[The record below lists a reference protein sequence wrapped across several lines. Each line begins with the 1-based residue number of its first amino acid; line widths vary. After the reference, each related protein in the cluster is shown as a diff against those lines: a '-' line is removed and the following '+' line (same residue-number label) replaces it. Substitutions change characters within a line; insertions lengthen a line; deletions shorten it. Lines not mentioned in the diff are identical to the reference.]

1 MPGVPTP
8 LAWGERRRES
18 LLPGGGWVGSPFL
31 GPFGGISLGGSPP
44 ARGGSA
50 RQSGLSAG
58 RGQAPPGLPRRRPR
72 EADPPLRLEL
82 PLEPGSEGRRRR
94 VPGGRAGGPLLGTMK
109 QICLCAA
116 ASFASH
122 DWGKNDEKLLQAVDY
137 NDPEKVTALLLRK
150 GLVPTKLDSEGKS
163 AFHLAAMRGNVDCL
177 EVMLAHGA
185 DAMTIDSSGYNALHL
200 AAKHGHPQC
209 VSKLLQASCPV
220 DGADSNGRTALH
232 HAAVSGCISC
242 SEILCDFKA
251 SLNTKDKDGSTP
263 LILAAKMSHSELCR
277 YLLHHG
283 AAVNSRDQQGRTALM
298 LACENGSVET
308 VEVLIHAGARVGM
321 VDARGQDAACYG
333 LATGNA
339 LIQHYLQDASQR
351 HSWASGKV
359 PWPRPSRGLRAP
371 CDHPCG
377 SVSPLPRGRRQRPCF
392 AEEESAERTS
402 QTASPSQPLPNE
414 RNGSPRKRKAPPPPP
429 STSSQR
435 APRSLEHSSPSTE
448 RSSRIVTAKP
458 ARARPT
464 PADTEDREAYEEIVR
479 LRQERAR
486 FLQKIKGLEQQQEKQ
501 KQELELEESSLRS
514 MEKQLKE
521 LQQQLADS
529 EGEKEHLGKEVE
541 VLRSHLSLL
550 ETEKENTSYD
560 IDTLED
566 EEGDLLEF
574 PGAEL
579 LLSRKTLSLST
590 EELLATLQGQVQ
602 SLTMQNQE
610 LLEKIQILE
619 NYEKDESDVG
629 PSEVF
634 VPIVLYNSLKSEF
647 DQLREQH
654 AEARAALQAL
664 EGSGPH
670 GASCELVPVEV
681 YKQLKAEYEVQI
693 QALEEVLQ
701 GSSAPVEPEG
711 KVQAGVQAEGSSR
724 EGGAGDA
731 AVEELTKTLAETQEK
746 HEAAVAEVRLL
757 REQIQLG
764 ILSVEE
770 PEAAESSESELETV
784 RAALQKAQEA
794 LLEREQRV
802 KELEGRLDA
811 QEEAAGGGCSAEEM
825 RAALGVSLGEATA
838 EKAVPLDRCRHAEA
852 EAEQLSR
859 SVQEGA
865 GELQRAM
872 GRLSESQRLAEESR
886 QLREQLAELQ
896 GRYEEVQA
904 QLREDQS
911 KREEELSGLKEQ
923 LASESISRQ
932 EQEEVAGKL
941 VGSLAEANK
950 KLLELEERHSAAQR
964 EVRELQHAAERS
976 RRDWVPPAE
985 HARAKEALEGSI
997 RELTARAQQLEQE
1010 LATKA
1015 QEALRLQGELAS
1027 TREGTVPREEHEQ
1040 LRCSL
1045 QAEVSALSLKLSDLE
1060 CKHEKTRTE
1069 VFQVQREALFMK
1081 SEKHAAEAQLAATE
1095 KQLQSLRA
1103 ESGRIQEL
1111 HGHIED
1117 SAKLVKEKDRKITE
1131 LSKEVFKLKEA
1142 LNSLSERSS
1151 QVGALPK
1158 AAPQNPQE
1166 VAKLQSTIKALE
1178 QQLAEMETHHR
1189 KVVSLY
1195 RNHLLCA
1202 IQGHMDEDV
1211 QRLLYQILMMQR
1223 LQEQGR

>member
-1 MPGVPTP
+1 MFLVQRLP
-8 LAWGERRRES
+8 LKQ
-18 LLPGGGWVGSPFL
+18 
-31 GPFGGISLGGSPP
+31 
-44 ARGGSA
+44 
-50 RQSGLSAG
+50 RQSV
-58 RGQAPPGLPRRRPR
+58 RTQAR
-72 EADPPLRLEL
+72 
-82 PLEPGSEGRRRR
+82 
-94 VPGGRAGGPLLGTMK
+94 MK
-109 QICLCAA
+109 SLKAK
-116 ASFASH
+116 FKKTESH

-501 KQELELEESSLRS
+501 KQEQLELEESSLRS

>member
-1 MPGVPTP
+1 MGVCDRTEPGRWISVGLQRLP
-8 LAWGERRRES
+8 LKQ
-18 LLPGGGWVGSPFL
+18 
-31 GPFGGISLGGSPP
+31 
-44 ARGGSA
+44 
-50 RQSGLSAG
+50 RQSV
-58 RGQAPPGLPRRRPR
+58 RTQAN
-72 EADPPLRLEL
+72 
-82 PLEPGSEGRRRR
+82 
-94 VPGGRAGGPLLGTMK
+94 MK
-109 QICLCAA
+109 SLKAK
-116 ASFASH
+116 FKKTESH

-137 NDPEKVTALLLRK
+137 NDPEKVTSLLLRK

-185 DAMTIDSSGYNALHL
+185 DATTIDSSGYNALHL

-220 DGADSNGRTALH
+220 DGADSNGWTALH

-277 YLLHHG
+277 YLLHRG

-308 VEVLIHAGARVGM
+308 VEVLIHAGARVGL
-321 VDARGQDAACYG
+321 VDARGQDAARYG

-359 PWPRPSRGLRAP
+359 PGPNPVLPEVSEHHAAAS
-371 CDHPCG
+371 HPCPG
-377 SVSPLPRGRRQRPCF
+377 GGACCPPAPRSGFAGRAWSPLPSVSP
-392 AEEESAERTS
+392 
-402 QTASPSQPLPNE
+402 QTASPSQSLPSE
-414 RNGSPRKRKAPPPPP
+414 RNGTPRKRKAPPPPP
-429 STSSQR
+429 GTSSQHT
-435 APRSLEHSSPSTE
+435 PHSPEHSSPSTQ

-458 ARARPT
+458 ARARPA

-486 FLQKIKGLEQQQEKQ
+486 FLQKIKGLEQKRER
-501 KQELELEESSLRS
+501 LELEEDSLRS
-514 MEKQLKE
+514 MEKQIKE

-529 EGEKEHLGKEVE
+529 EGEKEHLGKEIE
-541 VLRSHLSLL
+541 VLRSRLSLL
-550 ETEKENTSYD
+550 ENEKENTSYD
-560 IDTLED
+560 IDTLQD

-579 LLSRKTLSLST
+579 LLSKKTLSLST

-629 PSEVF
+629 PAEDF
-634 VPIVLYNSLKSEF
+634 VPIVLYDSLKSEF
-647 DQLREQH
+647 DRLREQH
-654 AEARAALQAL
+654 AEAQAALQAL

-670 GASCELVPVEV
+670 GPSCELVPVEA
-681 YKQLKAEYEVQI
+681 YKQLKAEYEAQI
-693 QALEEVLQ
+693 QALEEALQ
-701 GSSAPVEPEG
+701 RSNAPAEPEG
-711 KVQAGVQAEGSSR
+711 KGQEPGQAGVPAEGSSR

-731 AVEELTKTLAETQEK
+731 AVEELTKMLAETREK

-757 REQIQLG
+757 REQIHLG

-770 PEAAESSESELETV
+770 PEAAESSGSELETV
-784 RAALQKAQEA
+784 RAALRKAQEA
-794 LLEREQRV
+794 LLERDQRV
-802 KELEGRLDA
+802 KDLEGRLDA
-811 QEEAAGGGCSAEEM
+811 QEAAAGRGRSAEET
-825 RAALGVSLGEATA
+825 RAALSVSLGEAAA
-838 EKAVPLDRCRHAEA
+838 EKAELLERCRQAEA
-852 EAEQLSR
+852 DAEQLR
-859 SVQEGA
+859 RRVEEGA

-872 GRLSESQRLAEESR
+872 GHLSDSQRLEEENQ
-886 QLREQLAELQ
+886 QLREQLDKLRGQ
-896 GRYEEVQA
+896 HEEVQA
-904 QLREDQS
+904 RLREDQG
-911 KREEELSGLKEQ
+911 KKEEELSALKEH

-932 EQEEVAGKL
+932 EQEEMAGEL
-941 VGSLAEANK
+941 GRLLAESNK
-950 KLLELEERHSAAQR
+950 KRLELEESHGAAQR
-964 EVRELQHAAERS
+964 EARELQQAAERY
-976 RRDWVPPAE
+976 RREWVPPAE
-985 HARAKEALEGSI
+985 HARAKEALVGSV
-997 RELTARAQQLEQE
+997 RELKARARELEQD
-1010 LATKA
+1010 LAAKA
-1015 QEALRLQGELAS
+1015 QEAARLQGELAS

-1045 QAEVSALSLKLSDLE
+1045 QAEVSTLTLKLSDLE
-1060 CKHEKTRTE
+1060 RKHEKTCTE

-1081 SEKHAAEAQLAATE
+1081 SEKHAAEAQLAAVE

-1142 LNSLSERSS
+1142 LNSLSELSG
-1151 QVGALPK
+1151 QGGALPK
-1158 AAPQNPQE
+1158 AAPQKQQNPQE
-1166 VAKLQSTIKALE
+1166 VVKLQGTIKALE
-1178 QQLAEMETHHR
+1178 QQLAETETHHH

-1195 RNHLLCA
+1195 RSHLLCA

-1223 LQEQGR
+1223 LQDQGR

>member
-1 MPGVPTP
+1 M
-8 LAWGERRRES
+8 A
-18 LLPGGGWVGSPFL
+18 
-31 GPFGGISLGGSPP
+31 
-44 ARGGSA
+44 AR
-50 RQSGLSAG
+50 
-58 RGQAPPGLPRRRPR
+58 
-72 EADPPLRLEL
+72 
-82 PLEPGSEGRRRR
+82 
-94 VPGGRAGGPLLGTMK
+94 PLLGTMK

-137 NDPEKVTALLLRK
+137 NDPEKVTSLLLRK

-163 AFHLAAMRGNVDCL
+163 AFHLAATRGNVDCL

-185 DAMTIDSSGYNALHL
+185 DAMTTDSLGYNALHL

-232 HAAVSGCISC
+232 HAAISGCISC

-277 YLLHHG
+277 YLLHQG

-308 VEVLIHAGARVGM
+308 VEVLIHAGARVSM
-321 VDARGQDAACYG
+321 VDARGQDAARYG

-339 LIQHYLQDASQR
+339 LIQHYLQDAFQH
-351 HSWASGKV
+351 HSWAS
-359 PWPRPSRGLRAP
+359 
-371 CDHPCG
+371 
-377 SVSPLPRGRRQRPCF
+377 
-392 AEEESAERTS
+392 EEESAERTS
-402 QTASPSQPLPNE
+402 QMASPSQPLPSE
-414 RNGSPRKRKAPPPPP
+414 RNSTPRKRKAPPPPP
-429 STSSQR
+429 GTSSQ
-435 APRSLEHSSPSTE
+435 
-448 RSSRIVTAKP
+448 
-458 ARARPT
+458 
-464 PADTEDREAYEEIVR
+464 EDREAYEEIVR

-501 KQELELEESSLRS
+501 KQEQLELEEDSLHS
-514 MEKQLKE
+514 MEKQIKE

-541 VLRSHLSLL
+541 VLRNRLSLL
-550 ETEKENTSYD
+550 ENEKENTSYD
-560 IDTLED
+560 IDTLQD

-579 LLSRKTLSLST
+579 LLSKKTLSLST

-602 SLTMQNQE
+602 SLTLQNQE
-610 LLEKIQILE
+610 LLEKIQVLE

-629 PSEVF
+629 PAEDF
-634 VPIVLYNSLKSEF
+634 VPIALYDSLKSEF
-647 DQLREQH
+647 DQLRQQH
-654 AEARAALQAL
+654 AEAQAALQAL

-670 GASCELVPVEV
+670 GPSCELVPVEA
-681 YKQLKAEYEVQI
+681 YKQLKAEYEAQI
-693 QALEEVLQ
+693 QTLEEALQ
-701 GSSAPVEPEG
+701 MSNTPAEPEG
-711 KVQAGVQAEGSSR
+711 KGREPGQARVPAEGSSR

-731 AVEELTKTLAETQEK
+731 AVEELSKMLAETREK
-746 HEAAVAEVRLL
+746 HEAAVAEVQLL

-770 PEAAESSESELETV
+770 QEAAESSVSELETV

-794 LLEREQRV
+794 LLERDQRV
-802 KELEGRLDA
+802 KDLEGRLDA
-811 QEEAAGGGCSAEEM
+811 QEEAASRGCSAEETG
-825 RAALGVSLGEATA
+825 AALSVSLGEAAA
-838 EKAVPLDRCRHAEA
+838 EKAELLERCRQAEA
-852 EAEQLSR
+852 EAEQLRR
-859 SVQEGA
+859 SVEEGA

-872 GRLSESQRLAEESR
+872 GRLSESQRLEEENR
-886 QLREQLAELQ
+886 QLHEQLAELRGQ
-896 GRYEEVQA
+896 YEEVQA
-904 QLREDQS
+904 QLREDQD
-911 KREEELSGLKEQ
+911 KKEEELSALKEQ

-932 EQEEVAGKL
+932 EQEEMAGAL
-941 VGSLAEANK
+941 GGLLAESNK
-950 KLLELEERHSAAQR
+950 KLLELEERHRAAQR
-964 EVRELQHAAERS
+964 EARELQQAAERY
-976 RRDWVPPAE
+976 RREWVSPAE

-997 RELTARAQQLEQE
+997 RELKARAQQLEQE
-1010 LATKA
+1010 LAAKA
-1015 QEALRLQGELAS
+1015 QEASRLQGELAS
-1027 TREGTVPREEHEQ
+1027 MREGTVPREEHEQ

-1045 QAEVSALSLKLSDLE
+1045 QAEVSALSLTLSDLE
-1060 CKHEKTRTE
+1060 RKHEKTCTE

-1081 SEKHAAEAQLAATE
+1081 SEKHAAEAQLATAE

-1142 LNSLSERSS
+1142 LNSLSELSGPG
-1151 QVGALPK
+1151 V
-1158 AAPQNPQE
+1158 APQKQQNPQE
-1166 VAKLQSTIKALE
+1166 VAKLQGTMKALE

-1195 RNHLLCA
+1195 RSHLLCA

-1211 QRLLYQILMMQR
+1211 QRLLYQILTMQQ